1 MRQCTFGLVIIYVA
15 KSFVVDETMFLKWS
29 SQYQNNLQ
37 GVYAE
42 KDLNGPD
49 KIDPFCEKKR
59 KLEIYFH
66 TKKSC
71 FGQKLEEERSNLSCN
86 FEGLRMKK

>member
-49 KIDPFCEKKR
+49 KIDPFCEKNANLKFIFIRKNPVLVKNLRKR
-59 KLEIYFH
+59 EAI
-66 TKKSC
+66 
-71 FGQKLEEERSNLSCN
+71 
-86 FEGLRMKK
+86 